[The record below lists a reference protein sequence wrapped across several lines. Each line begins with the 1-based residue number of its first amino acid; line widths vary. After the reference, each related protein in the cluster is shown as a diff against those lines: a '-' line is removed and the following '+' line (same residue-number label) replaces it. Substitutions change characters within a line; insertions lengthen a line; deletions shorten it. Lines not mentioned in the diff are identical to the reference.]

1 MLRQKL
7 LILVTHFQLARLIK
21 YFNMTEYIYLDEKIK
36 PYNKKIKVNGDKS
49 LSIRWILLASQAI
62 GKSKAY
68 NILMS
73 EDVLA
78 AINAIKKLGVKV
90 KMHKDYCEIFGNGIN
105 NFKYKKNLTIDAK
118 NSGTLSRL
126 ILGLLIKSPKKI
138 KIIGDKSLSKRD
150 FSRITLP
157 LEKFGAKFY
166 YKTKNKLPL
175 SILGTQSVKGIKYL
189 ENKGSAQCKSSV
201 MLAAL
206 NASGTTSIKAKKSR
220 NHSELL
226 FKYLK
231 IPIKIKKTKK
241 YDFIDIKQPR
251 KIKAFNYQIPGDIS
265 SSAFFIV
272 LTTLA
277 TNSKLLIKNVNINP
291 SRTGV
296 ITILNKM
303 GAKITLKKQRNY
315 RGEKISDILIKS
327 SNNLR
332 AINCPPKL
340 NSSAI
345 DEFLVIFL
353 AAAKA
358 KGISYF
364 KDVAELNQKESP
376 RLNWGS
382 KILNMMG
389 VKTELTKDS
398 IKIYGQPNLE
408 IIKSITIKNYLKDH
422 RIFMMSTIAALA
434 CGGKW
439 KIHDKDSVNTSFPSF
454 LKIIN
459 KISSKTI

>member
-1 MLRQKL
+1 MSKTL
-7 LILVTHFQLARLIK
+7 LIK
-21 YFNMTEYIYLDEKIK
+21 
-36 PYNKKIKVNGDKS
+36 KKITSFSKQIQVSGDKS
-49 LSIRWILLASQAI
+49 LSIRWVLLASQAI

-68 NILMS
+68 NLLMS
-73 EDVLA
+73 EDVVA
-78 AINAIKKLGVKV
+78 ALEAIKKLGIKV
-90 KMHKDYCEIFGNGIN
+90 LVHKNHCEIFGNGIN
-105 NFKYKKNLTIDAK
+105 GFKYKNGLVIDAK
-118 NSGTLSRL
+118 NSGTLGRL

-150 FSRITLP
+150 FSRVTLP

-175 SILGTQSVKGIKYL
+175 SILGAQSSKGINFV

-206 NASGTTSIKAKKSR
+206 NSSGTTFIKAKKSR

-241 YDFIDIKQPR
+241 YDFINIKKPK
-251 KIKAFNYQIPGDIS
+251 KINAFNYQIPGDIS
-265 SSAFFIV
+265 SSAFFMV
-272 LTTLA
+272 LTILTN
-277 TNSKLLIKNVNINP
+277 NSKLLIKNVNINP
-291 SRTGV
+291 SRIGV
-296 ITILNKM
+296 ITILKKM
-303 GAKITLKKQRNY
+303 GAKISLKNKRNY
-315 RGEKISDILIKS
+315 RGEKISDILIQSSKNLKS
-327 SNNLR
+327 
-332 AINCPPKL
+332 INCPSEL

-345 DEFLVIFL
+345 DEFLIIFL

-364 KDVAELNQKESP
+364 KDISELNQKESP

-389 VKTELTKDS
+389 VKTELTKNS

-408 IIKSITIKNYLKDH
+408 ITKPIIIKNYLKDH
-422 RIFMMSTIAALA
+422 RIFMMSTIAALT
-434 CGGKW
+434 CGGEW
-439 KIHDKDSVNTSFPSF
+439 KIHDKNSINTSFPSF
-454 LKIIN
+454 LKIVKNISN
-459 KISSKTI
+459 KSL

>member
-1 MLRQKL
+1 MSKTLH
-7 LILVTHFQLARLIK
+7 I
-21 YFNMTEYIYLDEKIK
+21 NCKIK
-36 PYNKKIKVNGDKS
+36 KFNKIIKVTGDKS
-49 LSIRWILLASQAI
+49 LSIRWVLLASQAI

-68 NILMS
+68 NLLMS

-78 AINAIKKLGVKV
+78 AVNSIKKLGIKV
-90 KMHKDYCEIFGNGIN
+90 RLYKDYCEIIGNGIN
-105 NFKYKKNLTIDAK
+105 GFKYKKNLKIDAR
-118 NSGTLSRL
+118 NSGTLGRL
-126 ILGLLIKSPKKI
+126 ILGLLIKSPQKI
-138 KIIGDKSLSKRD
+138 KLIGDKSLSKRD
-150 FSRITLP
+150 FSRVTLP

-166 YKTKNKLPL
+166 YKSKNKLPL
-175 SILGTQSVKGIKYL
+175 SILGSQSVKGIKYL

-201 MLAAL
+201 MFAAL

-231 IPIKIKKTKK
+231 IPIKIKKNKK
-241 YDFIDIKQPR
+241 YDFIDINKPK

-265 SSAFFIV
+265 SSAFFMV

-277 TNSKLLIKNVNINP
+277 NNSRLLIKNVNINP
-291 SRTGV
+291 SRTGA
-296 ITILNKM
+296 ITILKKM
-303 GAKITLKKQRNY
+303 GAKIILKNKRSY
-315 RGEKISDILIKS
+315 RGEKISNILIES

-332 AINCPPKL
+332 AINCPSEL

-353 AAAKA
+353 VAARA

-364 KDVAELNQKESP
+364 KDMSELNQKESP
-376 RLNWGS
+376 RLKWGT

-389 VKTELTKDS
+389 IKTELTKDS
-398 IKIYGQPNLE
+398 IKIYGQPNLN
-408 IIKSITIKNYLKDH
+408 ITKPIVIKNYLKDH
-422 RIFMMSTIAALA
+422 RVFMMSTIAALT

-439 KIHDKDSVNTSFPSF
+439 QIHDKDSINTSFPSF
-454 LKIIN
+454 LEIIKKIN
-459 KISSKTI
+459 KK